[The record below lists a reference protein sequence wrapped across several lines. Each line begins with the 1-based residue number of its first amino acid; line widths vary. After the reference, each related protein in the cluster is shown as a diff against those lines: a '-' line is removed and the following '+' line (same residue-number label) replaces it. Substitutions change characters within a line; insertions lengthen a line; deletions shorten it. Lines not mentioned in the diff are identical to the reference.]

1 MVVAIFM
8 LNMSYGYFVESRGKK
23 LITGLFGQYVPPELV
38 DEMAEAPNKYTQKAE
53 SKELTVLFSDVRD
66 FTSISESLTPGDL
79 SDLMNEYL
87 TPMTKVIHQSR
98 GTIDKY
104 MGDAIMAFWGAPLGD
119 DRHVKNALVA
129 AKEMVLILKD
139 INKIFEDKGWPKIQI
154 GIGIHTGE
162 MSVGNMGSTFRM
174 AYTVL
179 GDNVNLTS
187 RLEALTK
194 QYGVTCMV
202 SEDIVKK
209 DQENY
214 FREIDRVRVKG
225 KENPVSIFELMDE
238 GMDKELLEK
247 ELNLNAKALQ
257 AYRNLDWSGAT
268 QLYRELSLLTTQPV
282 KYEIFLD
289 RIEFFKLTPPK
300 ADWEGVFDHISK

>member
-1 MVVAIFM
+1 
-8 LNMSYGYFVESRGKK
+8 
-23 LITGLFGQYVPPELV
+23 
-38 DEMAEAPNKYTQKAE
+38 
-53 SKELTVLFSDVRD
+53 
-66 FTSISESLTPGDL
+66 
-79 SDLMNEYL
+79 
-87 TPMTKVIHQSR
+87 
-98 GTIDKY
+98 
-104 MGDAIMAFWGAPLGD
+104 
-119 DRHVKNALVA
+119 
-129 AKEMVLILKD
+129 
-139 INKIFEDKGWPKIQI
+139 
-154 GIGIHTGE
+154 
-162 MSVGNMGSTFRM
+162 MGSTFRM

-202 SEDIVKK
+202 SEDIVKR